1 MDKRR
6 WSVIYRDTR
15 AWRRLRNFLVEAERT
30 DFSNRTPPLAERGVA
45 PSWPWQVQGRSQPI
59 GGLFVSPSLFGRS
72 PWPVL
77 DLMLAQKVW
86 TGPLGAPAFGA
97 MACPARALLLEL
109 SPDMFVSSALV
120 LIREK

>member
-45 PSWPWQVQGRSQPI
+45 PSWPWQVQGRSQPTAAV
-59 GGLFVSPSLFGRS
+59 GHLLGLRPLTLAG
-72 PWPVL
+72 PGPYACPEGL
-77 DLMLAQKVW
+77 DRP
-86 TGPLGAPAFGA
+86 PLGARFWGDGVSGSGA
-97 MACPARALLLEL
+97 LPRTEPRYVC
-109 SPDMFVSSALV
+109 
-120 LIREK
+120 

>member
-6 WSVIYRDTR
+6 WSVIHRDTR

-45 PSWPWQVQGRSQPI
+45 PSWPWQIQAAPNLSAACS
-59 GGLFVSPSLFGRS
+59 LSPSLFGRS

-97 MACPARALLLEL
+97 MAYPVRAFFLKL
-109 SPDMFVSSALV
+109 SPDMFVSSAFV
-120 LIREK
+120 